1 MTEVPVNGTENYAA
15 EAPELFKRYESISF
29 ADAHRLVMHLIPTAP
44 SRVLDIGSGTGR
56 DAAGFAALGHSVVA
70 VEPTE
75 ELRRGA
81 MLLHPSPMIDWL
93 DDSLPDLV
101 AMRTRGEEFDVVML
115 TAVWMH
121 LDGLQR
127 RQALPNVAALVR
139 NSGVVIMS
147 LRHGPV
153 PPGRRM
159 FEVSAEETI
168 ALAQPLGLRC
178 ILRREAAP
186 SLRQPGVTWTWLA
199 FRKEPRPTTGGPS
212 RGEQPARAG
221 PAMLATRSRRTL
233 FVPRRLDAPQGRG
246 KNALC

>member
-1 MTEVPVNGTENYAA
+1 MRAVRVSGTENYAD

-56 DAAGFAALGHSVVA
+56 DAAGLAALGHSVVA

-81 MLLHPSPMIDWL
+81 MRFHPSPMIEWV
-93 DDSLPDLV
+93 DDSLPDLAV
-101 AMRTRGEEFDVVML
+101 MRARGEEFDVVML

-121 LDGLQR
+121 LDELQR
-127 RQALPNVAALVR
+127 RRAMPNVAALVG
-139 NSGVVIMS
+139 NGSVVIMS

-168 ALAQPLGLRC
+168 ALAQPLGLGC
-178 ILRREAAP
+178 ILRQEAEP
-186 SLRQPGVTWTWLA
+186 SLRQPGVTWTRLA
-199 FRKEPRPTTGGPS
+199 FRKEPLPTTRGRY
-212 RGEQPARAG
+212 RGEQPG
-221 PAMLATRSRRTL
+221 
-233 FVPRRLDAPQGRG
+233 
-246 KNALC
+246 